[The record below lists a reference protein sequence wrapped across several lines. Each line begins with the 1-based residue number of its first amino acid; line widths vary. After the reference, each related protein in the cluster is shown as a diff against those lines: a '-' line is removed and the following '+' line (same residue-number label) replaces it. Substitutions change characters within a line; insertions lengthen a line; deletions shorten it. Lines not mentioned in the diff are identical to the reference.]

1 MIALALFAASLGSPL
16 PPAGERFVRQ
26 HLKLY
31 SYRGATVDLNG
42 DHRPEILVYAT
53 DSDDCGSGGCVLYVL
68 SPRASTYRI
77 VMRSTVV
84 GLPIRLLP
92 TKSHGWRDIGV
103 TVSGGGI
110 PKPHMVRMP
119 FNGQRYPNNPTV
131 PPATEVAPSGKVLI
145 GP

>member
-1 MIALALFAASLGSPL
+1 
-16 PPAGERFVRQ
+16 
-26 HLKLY
+26 
-31 SYRGATVDLNG
+31 LNG

-68 SPRASTYRI
+68 SPKGGTYRI

-84 GLPIRLLP
+84 QLPSRVLA

-110 PKPHMVRMP
+110 VTPYMAGMR
-119 FNGQRYPNNPTV
+119 FNGRRYGSNPTAA
-131 PPATEVAPSGKVLI
+131 PAAPIRPSGRVLI